1 MRTLLLLL
9 AFTIGF
15 LQYGFSQEPQL
26 DGSKREQ
33 LQALKV
39 GYLTEKLQLT
49 PDEAQVFWPLY
60 NELED
65 KVKTIRR
72 ERRKNRKSTKE
83 NHVEMSDDQLMAAVE
98 GELDFEQQELDL
110 KKEYTQ
116 KFKKIL
122 PIKKVVLLHHA
133 QEDFKRRLLK
143 GAKERRGPGRQ
154 APH

>member
-1 MRTLLLLL
+1 MRTLTIVLALLIGVAQSGL
-9 AFTIGF
+9 AQDPK
-15 LQYGFSQEPQL
+15 LE
-26 DGSKREQ
+26 GSKREQ

-65 KVKTIRR
+65 KLKTIKR

-83 NHVEMSDDQLMAAVE
+83 NHAEMSDDQLMAAVE
-98 GELDFEQQELDL
+98 AELDFEQQELDL

-122 PIKKVVLLHHA
+122 PVKKVVLLHQA
-133 QEDFKRRLLK
+133 QEGFKRKLLK
-143 GAKERRGPGRQ
+143 GAKERGRPGRS